1 MLKKVIA
8 IILLVFIGLGVL
20 AYFATKRIEEAK
32 IESEQNF
39 KRDEEYNKSINS
51 VVNRSAAEM
60 VTGKKIMTLEEAQE
74 KTGSNILMDNI
85 NAMKEFDEQQERE
98 KMGEEIE

>member
-32 IESEQNF
+32 NESEEIF
-39 KRDEEYNKSINS
+39 KRNEEYNKTINS
-51 VVNRSAAEM
+51 VANRSAAEM
-60 VTGKKIMTLEEAQE
+60 VTGKKIMTLEEAQK
-74 KTGSNILMDNI
+74 KTGSNVLMDNI